1 MNSDG
6 TPTSNNKPA
15 DAFAAIAD
23 AMIQFHDEMSN
34 YDVIGTR
41 IAART
46 NFILRSVFTILFIS
60 SIYLVYMIFQMSS
73 NMSIM
78 TGNLESMYGRFGS
91 MSQDMREITR
101 MVDSMGN
108 SISGI
113 PAIAVSMVE
122 MNEYVGA
129 MNGSVQ
135 GMNTSMIAID
145 NDMAWIDLNMRDMT
159 GRMSNMNRAVNSMSY
174 DVNEMSQPM
183 NSGPMSGFW
192 PR

>member
-6 TPTSNNKPA
+6 THTANSKPA

-23 AMIQFHDEMSN
+23 AMIEFRDEMKS

-46 NFILRSVFTILFIS
+46 NFILRSVFAILFIS

-73 NMSIM
+73 NMGIM
-78 TGNLESMYGRFGS
+78 TGHLESMYGRFGS
-91 MSQDMREITR
+91 MSQDMREITQ
-101 MVDSMGN
+101 MVDLMGN

-113 PAIAVSMVE
+113 PLIAGSMVE

-145 NDMAWIDLNMRDMT
+145 NDMAWIDLNMREMNS
-159 GRMSNMNRAVNSMSY
+159 RMSNMNRAVNSMSY